1 MKILITGCAGFIGF
15 HTSQR
20 FLKEKYQVFG
30 IDNINNYYDTSLK
43 KNRINILKK
52 NKKFT
57 FIKLDL
63 KNKTNLKELFLKNN
77 FKYVVHLAAQAGV
90 RYSLS
95 NPQSYVQSNL
105 LGFSNLIELVRDFK
119 PKNFVFASSSS
130 VYGSNTNRPSNEA
143 DNCNQAIS
151 LYAATKRSNE
161 EVAHSYADMYKLK
174 CTGLRF
180 FTVFGPWG
188 RPDMALFKF
197 TESIKKNKYMEV
209 FNNGNHSRDF
219 TYIDDVVEGIYLST
233 LRFENFKNK
242 TKNFTIYNIASGKPI
257 KLINFIRTIE
267 KVLNKKG
274 KIKYLP
280 MQPGDIADTFG
291 DISKIKRE
299 LGYKPKISY
308 VDGVKK
314 FIDWYNFF
322 YK

>member
-30 IDNINNYYDTSLK
+30 IDNINNYYDTNLK
-43 KNRINILKK
+43 KNRITILKE

-63 KNKTNLKELFLKNN
+63 KNKTNLKDLFLKNK

-105 LGFSNLIELVRDFK
+105 VGFSNLIELVRDFK
-119 PKNFVFASSSS
+119 PRNFVFASSSS
-130 VYGSNTNRPSNEA
+130 VYGSNTNRPSKEA

-233 LRFENFKNK
+233 LRFENFKDR

>member
-1 MKILITGCAGFIGF
+1 
-15 HTSQR
+15 
-20 FLKEKYQVFG
+20 
-30 IDNINNYYDTSLK
+30 
-43 KNRINILKK
+43 
-52 NKKFT
+52 
-57 FIKLDL
+57 
-63 KNKTNLKELFLKNN
+63 
-77 FKYVVHLAAQAGV
+77 
-90 RYSLS
+90 
-95 NPQSYVQSNL
+95 
-105 LGFSNLIELVRDFK
+105 
-119 PKNFVFASSSS
+119 
-130 VYGSNTNRPSNEA
+130 
-143 DNCNQAIS
+143 
-151 LYAATKRSNE
+151 
-161 EVAHSYADMYKLK
+161 
-174 CTGLRF
+174 
-180 FTVFGPWG
+180 
-188 RPDMALFKF
+188 
-197 TESIKKNKYMEV
+197 MEV

-233 LRFENFKNK
+233 LRFENFKDK